1 MSVRGLKDIGRTAT
15 AAARGRSA
23 GAAARLAASAAEEGL
38 LDVAFAFADSP
49 FGRLLVAVTPRGL
62 VRLAYPNERPDDVLE
77 ELARS
82 VSPRVLGSA
91 KATDEVRRELDEYF
105 AGRRRSFQ
113 VGVDLSPVRGFTRRV
128 LDATAEIPFG
138 SVLSYREV
146 AAEAGNPKASRATGN
161 ALGSNPVPIVVP
173 CHRVVRS
180 GGGLGGYTGGVERK
194 VVLLR
199 LEGVLDPPA

>member
-62 VRLAYPNERPDDVLE
+62 VRLAYPNQRPDDVLE
-77 ELARS
+77 ELATS

-91 KATDEVRRELDEYF
+91 KATDRVRRELDEYF
-105 AGRRRSFQ
+105 AGRRRSFH

-128 LDATAEIPFG
+128 LDATAGIPFG

-146 AAEAGNPKASRATGN
+146 AVEAGNPKASRATGN